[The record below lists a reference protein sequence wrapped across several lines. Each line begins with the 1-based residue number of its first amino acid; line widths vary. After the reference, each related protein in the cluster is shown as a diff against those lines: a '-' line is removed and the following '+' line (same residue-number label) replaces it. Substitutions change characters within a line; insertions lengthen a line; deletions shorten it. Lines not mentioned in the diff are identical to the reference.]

1 MSGMTDGL
9 GPASD
14 PGADRAERSA
24 GGNGVSADDRV
35 RLARLTDGYLVT
47 RLLHVAVALGVP
59 DALAAGPRS
68 IDDLAREVGALPDM
82 LWRVARGLAA
92 EEVLA
97 ECADGRFALTAM
109 GELLRSGT
117 PGSLRGTV
125 VARGELYVAAV
136 AGLLDTV
143 RGGGTPFE
151 RVHGRPFF
159 ESLAEDAGRL
169 AAFSASMADRSAHEA
184 AAVVAAYDVTG
195 WGSVV
200 DVGGG
205 AGALLRAVL
214 DRAPRTR
221 VTLFDRPEVVTGSDL
236 PSAAGDFF
244 EAVPAD
250 ADAYLLSRVLHD
262 WDDRDAVRI
271 LRTCAAAMRPDSV
284 LVVVEAILPERAV
297 EDPAA
302 VRMDLHMLVLLGGRE
317 RTLAQY
323 DTLLAAAGL
332 RRTAQ
337 ARTDAGV
344 RVLEAGRRPAGR

>member
-1 MSGMTDGL
+1 MTEEHGPEGGMRLAGD
-9 GPASD
+9 
-14 PGADRAERSA
+14 ERE
-24 GGNGVSADDRV
+24 
-35 RLARLTDGYLVT
+35 RLARLADGYLVT
-47 RLLHVAVALGVP
+47 QLLHVAITLGVP
-59 DALAAGPRS
+59 EALAAGPRRV
-68 IDDLAREVGALPDM
+68 DDLAREVGAVPDL

-92 EEVLA
+92 EDVL
-97 ECADGRFALTAM
+97 EELTDGRFALTAM
-109 GELLRSGT
+109 GELLRAGT
-117 PGSLRGTV
+117 PGSLRGAV
-125 VARGELYVAAV
+125 VARGEVYYGAG

-143 RGGGTPFE
+143 RQGGTPFE

-159 ESLAEDAGRL
+159 EHLAEDPDRL

-184 AAVVAAYDVTG
+184 AAVVAVCG
-195 WGSVV
+195 VSRWGSVV

-205 AGALLRAVL
+205 TGALLRAV
-214 DRAPRTR
+214 REQAPNTDL
-221 VTLFDRPEVVTGSDL
+221 VLFDRPEVVAGSAL
-236 PSAAGDFF
+236 PAVAGDFF

-271 LRTCAAAMRPDSV
+271 LRTCRAAMRPDSV
-284 LVVVEAILPERAV
+284 LIIVEAILPERAT

-317 RTLAQY
+317 RTLSEY
-323 DTLLAAAGL
+323 DVLLEEAGL

-344 RVLEAGRRPAGR
+344 QVLEARRTG

>member
-1 MSGMTDGL
+1 
-9 GPASD
+9 
-14 PGADRAERSA
+14 
-24 GGNGVSADDRV
+24 
-35 RLARLTDGYLVT
+35 
-47 RLLHVAVALGVP
+47 VP
-59 DALAAGPRS
+59 EALAAGPRS
-68 IDDLAREVGALPDM
+68 IDDLAREVGAMPDM

-92 EEVLA
+92 EDVLE

-109 GELLRSGT
+109 GELLLSGT

-125 VARGELYVAAV
+125 ATRGELYFAAI

-159 ESLAEDAGRL
+159 ESLAEDPGRL

-184 AAVVAAYDVTG
+184 ATVVAAYDVTR
-195 WGSVV
+195 WSSVV

-205 AGALLRAVL
+205 TGALLRAV
-214 DRAPRTR
+214 RNQSPQTE
-221 VTLFDRPEVVTGSDL
+221 VTLLDRPEVVVGSDL

-271 LRTCAAAMRPDSV
+271 LRTCRAAMRPDSV
-284 LVVVEAILPERAV
+284 LILVEAILPERATQ
-297 EDPAA
+297 DRAA

-317 RTLAQY
+317 RTLAEY
-323 DTLLAAAGL
+323 DALLAAAGL
-332 RRTAQ
+332 RRTEQ

-344 RVLEAGRRPAGR
+344 YVLEARQAPAS

>member
-1 MSGMTDGL
+1 M
-9 GPASD
+9 
-14 PGADRAERSA
+14 
-24 GGNGVSADDRV
+24 DDRV

-47 RLLHVAVALGVP
+47 QLLHVAVALGVP
-59 DALAAGPRS
+59 EALAAGPLS
-68 IDDLAREVGALPDM
+68 IDDLAREVGAMPDT
-82 LWRVARGLAA
+82 LRRVARGLAA
-92 EEVLA
+92 EDVLE

-109 GELLRSGT
+109 GQMLRSGV

-125 VARGELYVAAV
+125 VARGEVYFGAI

-151 RVHGRPFF
+151 RVHGRSFF
-159 ESLAEDAGRL
+159 EFLAEDPGRL

-184 AAVVAAYDVTG
+184 AAVVAAYDVTR
-195 WGSVV
+195 WASVV

-205 AGALLRAVL
+205 TGALLRAVR
-214 DRAPRTR
+214 DQAPQTG
-221 VTLFDRPEVVTGSDL
+221 VVLFDRPEVVAGSDL
-236 PSAAGDFF
+236 PSVAGDFF

-271 LRTCAAAMRPDSV
+271 LRTCRTAMRPDSV
-284 LVVVEAILPERAV
+284 LILVEAILPERAT

-317 RTLAQY
+317 RTLAEY
-323 DTLLAAAGL
+323 EALMEAAGL

-344 RVLEAGRRPAGR
+344 HVLEARQTPAS